1 MNTKEKMRTAIAIAA
16 VAAASTSVACSQ
28 KSNSNIAEESAIVTD
43 SEPASTYTITGTIP
57 GTKPCT
63 ETTAIITSTTYLA
76 SPDRVI
82 KDGVEIPRDSIVTT
96 TTTTDVTLPS
106 VKGGKSLPDTS
117 GGKANTAE
125 SNISGK
131 NSDVNEDNDV
141 NIDIPVYYSG
151 ASSSDDEK
159 SGTTDSSNTQGNN
172 SAQNNSENSIDV
184 PVYYSG
190 AATNPDSNKSSESS
204 KTSENSKTSDTS
216 KASETTGTSDV
227 SEIPNSAESPEVPKH
242 RISCAPPALTRD
254 VYVVQPGDMICTISA
269 KYPGTKY
276 PEILE
281 FNQMSENDIIYPG
294 DEIAI
299 PVEGALRS
307 SNTTGESVSG
317 ENSGVATD
325 SSSED
330 STENTASSGE
340 ANSTMDNSPSDKA
353 NGSTEN
359 AESSETNSTTET
371 SPSDEDK
378 EEPTNNVPPSGED
391 KEEPTDNVPP
401 SGEDK
406 EEPTDD
412 VPSDESKDPTG
423 NAPSDETNDTSND
436 VSGNNDSTEYTEYIV
451 QPNDGFYSIAE
462 KFGISQEDAHLIA
475 EFNGLTLDSI
485 IYEGVTIKI
494 PSSATI
500 LNMKSVAHAG
510 NKQPSSSDENQSSE
524 DSVSSAETNETVS
537 NTDSSTDSSSDNSSD
552 SSSDNSVDSS
562 LDESNNTA
570 DDVSSN
576 SGAESTGGSHQ
587 SDESTTDTANTD
599 ANTSPDESQFYG
611 LLGTIHEF
619 ESEYVGTTIAMG
631 IYSLDGT
638 PLFEYNQHTPI
649 SGACTVKA
657 GYAAY
662 VLKSCENQGIDIY
675 SEKITYEPYM
685 KNNGSGIIKNSE
697 FGTEYSVDYLLTQ
710 LLSISDNTAYN
721 ILLSRFPLPEFQNWL
736 DSVGGQQLYGLQY
749 GACTVTQRKNEWLA
763 IYNYIN
769 SGSTYS
775 NELRNMLSNTY
786 YCYLVQGMA
795 NYHNYLHKSGWANDD
810 SGSPTYTAAG
820 DCAIIDDQ
828 YLVIVLSQDYVTG
841 IAHTDVVQV
850 LGREAEIFM
859 G

>member
-57 GTKPCT
+57 STKPCT

-96 TTTTDVTLPS
+96 TTDVTLPS

-125 SNISGK
+125 SNVSGK
-131 NSDVNEDNDV
+131 NSDVKEDNDV

-151 ASSSDDEK
+151 ASSSEDGK

-190 AATNPDSNKSSESS
+190 AATTPDSNKSSESS

-227 SEIPNSAESPEVPKH
+227 SETPNSAESPEVPKH

-276 PEILE
+276 PDILE

-299 PVEGALRS
+299 PVEGALSS

-330 STENTASSGE
+330 STENTTSSGE

-391 KEEPTDNVPP
+391 KEEPTD
-401 SGEDK
+401 
-406 EEPTDD
+406 D
-412 VPSDESKDPTG
+412 VPSDESKEPTE

-537 NTDSSTDSSSDNSSD
+537 NTDSSA
-552 SSSDNSVDSS
+552 DSS

-587 SDESTTDTANTD
+587 SDESTTDT

>member
-57 GTKPCT
+57 STKPCT

-96 TTTTDVTLPS
+96 TTDVTLPS
-106 VKGGKSLPDTS
+106 VKGGKSLSDTS

-125 SNISGK
+125 SNVSGK
-131 NSDVNEDNDV
+131 NSDVKEDNDV

-151 ASSSDDEK
+151 ASSSEDGK

-190 AATNPDSNKSSESS
+190 VATTPDSNKSSGSS

-216 KASETTGTSDV
+216 KASETTGASDV

-299 PVEGALRS
+299 PVEGTLSS

-317 ENSGVATD
+317 ENAGVATD

-340 ANSTMDNSPSDKA
+340 ANSTP
-353 NGSTEN
+353 
-359 AESSETNSTTET
+359 ET

-378 EEPTNNVPPSGED
+378 EEPTDDVPPSGED

-423 NAPSDETNDTSND
+423 NAPSDENKEPTENAPSDETNDTSND

-537 NTDSSTDSSSDNSSD
+537 NTDSSTDSSSDSSSDSSPDSSPDSSSD
-552 SSSDNSVDSS
+552 SSSDNSTDSS

-638 PLFEYNQHTPI
+638 PLFEYNQYTPI

-662 VLKSCENQGIDIY
+662 VLNSCENQGIDIW
-675 SEKITYEPYM
+675 SETITYEPYM

-697 FGTEYSVDYLLTQ
+697 FGTEYSINYLLTQ

-749 GACTVTQRKNEWLA
+749 GACTVNQRKNEWIA

-795 NYHNYLHKSGWANDD
+795 NYHNYLHKSGWADDD
-810 SGSPTYTAAG
+810 SGNPTYTAAG
-820 DCAIIDDQ
+820 DCAIIDDR

-841 IAHTDVVQV
+841 TAHTDIVQV
-850 LGREAEIFM
+850 LGREAELFM

>member
-57 GTKPCT
+57 STKPCT

-96 TTTTDVTLPS
+96 TDVTLPS

-125 SNISGK
+125 SNVSGK

-151 ASSSDDEK
+151 ASSSEDEK

-190 AATNPDSNKSSESS
+190 AATTPDSNKSSESS

-227 SEIPNSAESPEVPKH
+227 SETPNSAESPEVPKH

-299 PVEGALRS
+299 PVEGALSS

-330 STENTASSGE
+330 STEDTASSGE

-378 EEPTNNVPPSGED
+378 EEPT
-391 KEEPTDNVPP
+391 
-401 SGEDK
+401 
-406 EEPTDD
+406 DD
-412 VPSDESKDPTG
+412 VPSDESKEPTG

-537 NTDSSTDSSSDNSSD
+537 NTDSSADSSSD
-552 SSSDNSVDSS
+552 SSSDNSADSS

>member
-57 GTKPCT
+57 STKPCT

-96 TTTTDVTLPS
+96 TTDVTLPS
-106 VKGGKSLPDTS
+106 VKGGKSLSDTS

-125 SNISGK
+125 SNVSGK
-131 NSDVNEDNDV
+131 NSDVKEDNDV

-151 ASSSDDEK
+151 ASSSEDGK

-172 SAQNNSENSIDV
+172 SAQNNSEKSIDV

-190 AATNPDSNKSSESS
+190 AATTPDSNKSSGSS

-216 KASETTGTSDV
+216 KASETTGASDV

-299 PVEGALRS
+299 PVEGTLSS

-317 ENSGVATD
+317 GNSGVATD

-391 KEEPTDNVPP
+391 KEEPTDNVH
-401 SGEDK
+401 
-406 EEPTDD
+406 
-412 VPSDESKDPTG
+412 SDESKDPTG

-510 NKQPSSSDENQSSE
+510 NKQPSSYDENQSSE

-537 NTDSSTDSSSDNSSD
+537 NTDSSTDSSTDNSSD
-552 SSSDNSVDSS
+552 SSSDNSADSS

-599 ANTSPDESQFYG
+599 ANTSTDESQFYG

-638 PLFEYNQHTPI
+638 PLFEYNQYTPI

-662 VLKSCENQGIDIY
+662 VLNSCENQGIDIC
-675 SEKITYEPYM
+675 SETITYEPYM

-697 FGTEYSVDYLLTQ
+697 FGTEYSINYLLTQ

-795 NYHNYLHKSGWANDD
+795 NYHNYLHKSGWADDD
-810 SGSPTYTAAG
+810 SGNPTYTAAG
-820 DCAIIDDQ
+820 DCAIIDDR

-841 IAHTDVVQV
+841 TAHTDIVQV
-850 LGREAEIFM
+850 LGREAELFM

>member
-57 GTKPCT
+57 STKPCT

-96 TTTTDVTLPS
+96 TTDVTLPS
-106 VKGGKSLPDTS
+106 VKGGKSLSDTS

-125 SNISGK
+125 SNVSGK
-131 NSDVNEDNDV
+131 NSDVKEDNDV

-151 ASSSDDEK
+151 ASSSEDGK

-190 AATNPDSNKSSESS
+190 AATSNPDSDKKSEAS
-204 KTSENSKTSDTS
+204 KTSENLETSDTS
-216 KASETTGTSDV
+216 RASESTGASKV
-227 SEIPNSAESPEVPKH
+227 SKSPNVTESSGVFETPNVTKSPEVPKH

-254 VYVVQPGDMICTISA
+254 IYVVQPGDMICTISA

-281 FNQMSENDIIYPG
+281 FNKMSENDIIYPG

-299 PVEGALRS
+299 PVDGALGS
-307 SNTTGESVSG
+307 SNNAGESVSG
-317 ENSGVATD
+317 GNSDVANSSD
-325 SSSED
+325 SSSGNTAENTTPSDKTND
-330 STENTASSGE
+330 STEDTAPG
-340 ANSTMDNSPSDKA
+340 
-353 NGSTEN
+353 
-359 AESSETNSTTET
+359 ETNGTTEV
-371 SPSDEDK
+371 SPSDEIK
-378 EEPTNNVPPSGED
+378 EPTE
-391 KEEPTDNVPP
+391 
-401 SGEDK
+401 
-406 EEPTDD
+406 
-412 VPSDESKDPTG
+412 
-423 NAPSDETNDTSND
+423 NAPSDETNDTSKD
-436 VSGNNDSTEYTEYIV
+436 VLSNNDWTEYIV

-485 IYEGVTIKI
+485 IYESVSIKI

-510 NKQPSSSDENQSSE
+510 NKQPSSSEGNQSLE
-524 DSVSSAETNETVS
+524 DSDSFTEADNTVLS
-537 NTDSSTDSSSDNSSD
+537 TDSSTDSLTDNSTD
-552 SSSDNSVDSS
+552 SSIDNSTDSS
-562 LDESNNTA
+562 IDDSSNNTV
-570 DDVSSN
+570 DNVSGN
-576 SGAESTGGSHQ
+576 SATESTDGSHQ
-587 SDESTTDTANTD
+587 SDENTTNTANTD
-599 ANTSPDESQFYG
+599 TNTTPDESQFYG

-638 PLFEYNQHTPI
+638 PLFEYNQYTPI

-662 VLKSCENQGIDIY
+662 VLNSCENQGIDIW
-675 SEKITYEPYM
+675 SETITYEPYM

-697 FGTEYSVDYLLTQ
+697 FGTEYSINYLLTQ

-749 GACTVTQRKNEWLA
+749 GACTVNQRKNEWIA

-795 NYHNYLHKSGWANDD
+795 NYHNYLHKSGWADDD
-810 SGSPTYTAAG
+810 SGNPTYTAAG
-820 DCAIIDDQ
+820 DCAIIDDR

-841 IAHTDVVQV
+841 TAHTDIVQV
-850 LGREAEIFM
+850 LGREAELFM

>member
-57 GTKPCT
+57 STKPCT

-96 TTTTDVTLPS
+96 TTDVTLPS
-106 VKGGKSLPDTS
+106 VKGGKSLSDTS

-125 SNISGK
+125 SNVSGK
-131 NSDVNEDNDV
+131 NSDVKEDNDV

-151 ASSSDDEK
+151 ASSSEDGK

-190 AATNPDSNKSSESS
+190 AATSNPDSDKKSEAS
-204 KTSENSKTSDTS
+204 KTSENLETSDTS
-216 KASETTGTSDV
+216 RASESTGASKV
-227 SEIPNSAESPEVPKH
+227 SKSPNVTESSGVFETPNVTKSPEVPKH

-254 VYVVQPGDMICTISA
+254 IYVVQPGDMICTISA

-299 PVEGALRS
+299 PVDGALGS
-307 SNTTGESVSG
+307 SNNAGESVSG
-317 ENSGVATD
+317 GNSDVANSSDYSSGNTAENTTPSDKTN
-325 SSSED
+325 D
-330 STENTASSGE
+330 STEDTAPG
-340 ANSTMDNSPSDKA
+340 
-353 NGSTEN
+353 
-359 AESSETNSTTET
+359 ETNGTTEV
-371 SPSDEDK
+371 SPSDEIK
-378 EEPTNNVPPSGED
+378 EPTE
-391 KEEPTDNVPP
+391 
-401 SGEDK
+401 
-406 EEPTDD
+406 
-412 VPSDESKDPTG
+412 
-423 NAPSDETNDTSND
+423 NAPSDETNDTSKD
-436 VSGNNDSTEYTEYIV
+436 VLSNNDWTEYIV

-485 IYEGVTIKI
+485 IYESVSIKI

-510 NKQPSSSDENQSSE
+510 NKQPSSSEGNQSLE
-524 DSVSSAETNETVS
+524 DSDSFTEADNTVL
-537 NTDSSTDSSSDNSSD
+537 NTDSSTDSLTDNSTDSSIDNSTDSSIDDSSNNTVDNVSDNSA
-552 SSSDNSVDSS
+552 
-562 LDESNNTA
+562 T
-570 DDVSSN
+570 
-576 SGAESTGGSHQ
+576 ESTDGSHQ
-587 SDESTTDTANTD
+587 SDENTTNTANTD
-599 ANTSPDESQFYG
+599 TNTTPDESQFYG

-638 PLFEYNQHTPI
+638 PLFEYNQYTPI

-662 VLKSCENQGIDIY
+662 VLNSCENQGIDIW
-675 SEKITYEPYM
+675 SETITYEPYM

-697 FGTEYSVDYLLTQ
+697 FGTEYSINYLLTQ

-749 GACTVTQRKNEWLA
+749 GACTVNQRKNEWIA

-795 NYHNYLHKSGWANDD
+795 NYHNYLHKSGWADDD
-810 SGSPTYTAAG
+810 SGNPTYTAAG
-820 DCAIIDDQ
+820 DCAIIDDR

-841 IAHTDVVQV
+841 TAHTDIVQV
-850 LGREAEIFM
+850 LGREAELFM